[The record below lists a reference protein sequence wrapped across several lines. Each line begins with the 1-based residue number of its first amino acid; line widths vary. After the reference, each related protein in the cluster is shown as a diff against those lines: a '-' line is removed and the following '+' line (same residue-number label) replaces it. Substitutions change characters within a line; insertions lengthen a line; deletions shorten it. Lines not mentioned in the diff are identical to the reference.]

1 MREEHHP
8 LSGIREQRGG
18 GAGPRRAF
26 FGHDGED
33 IRVGLDFLE
42 ALCGELASGFEL
54 EAPNPYLSMAIGL
67 VRAHLDARPVTQTSL
82 IAGAGV
88 PYATAMRRLEE
99 MDSAGLLER
108 RARSRSGRSFSIH
121 PSQKLVDA
129 VAAMAGRV
137 RLLSCR
143 HFGDEARVSHED
155 YFLGNYRT
163 SANINPPRV
172 LPRVLTLP
180 GGLRVLAH
188 ADPTFMVMDNLTRQ
202 FEQVIGATIH
212 LRALSIDKLREEA
225 LRNADR
231 KASRYDIV
239 AVDLPWIG
247 EFAERGVLLPLDS
260 LMDVGRLDTTDFH
273 PMGWRAAHWGGRPYG
288 APSQTTP
295 ELLFYRRDLFAE
307 AGLEPPR
314 TTDDVLA
321 AARYF
326 HRPAR
331 GRYGIAWNGARGT
344 PLGHTFI
351 MACGDFGQPVMN
363 LRRVEFGFDPNPPAA
378 ESLRATIDTPL
389 GLEAAGYLRAL
400 LAYSPPD
407 ILSMAWYERI
417 RPYATGR
424 VAMAY
429 CFTALAP
436 LVELDSSSPA
446 NGQTGYLPHPSM
458 PGGRPIATVGGYV
471 LGVPANLPPER
482 RRDAVEALV
491 AFTSREAQKL
501 FVLNGCRTSPRYSV
515 GADPEVRRLS
525 PIFEA
530 VDAMS
535 WREEL
540 QFWPRPP
547 APQIA
552 EIIQICGEELHA
564 VLRGVCSP
572 REALR
577 KAQARAD
584 ALMSSRHTDRGDPRW
599 IANARG
605 QDGGDCR
612 RRRRT
617 PRPEKAGA

>member
-8 LSGIREQRGG
+8 PSGIREQRGR

-26 FGHDGED
+26 FGHDGAD

-54 EAPNPYLSMAIGL
+54 EAPNPYLAMAIGL

-82 IAGAGV
+82 IASAGV

-108 RARSRSGRSFSIH
+108 RPRSRSGRSFSIH

-129 VAAMAGRV
+129 VAAMTGRV

-172 LPRVLTLP
+172 LPRALTLP

-188 ADPTFMVMDNLTRQ
+188 ADPTFMVMDNLKRQ
-202 FEQVIGATIH
+202 FEQVIGAGIQ

-225 LRNADR
+225 LRNAER
-231 KASRYDIV
+231 KTSRYDIV

-260 LMDVGRLDTTDFH
+260 LMDVGRLDATDFH
-273 PMGWRAAHWGGRPYG
+273 PMGWRAAHWAGRPYG

-321 AARYF
+321 AARCF
-326 HRPAR
+326 HRPAL
-331 GRYGIAWNGARGT
+331 GRYGIAWNAARGT

-363 LRRVEFGFDPNPPAA
+363 LRRVEFGFDPDPPAV
-378 ESLRATIDTPL
+378 ENLRATIDTPL
-389 GLEAAGYLRAL
+389 GLEAAEYLRAL

-417 RPYATGR
+417 RPYAAGR

-436 LVELDSSSPA
+436 FVELDPRSPA

-458 PGGRPIATVGGYV
+458 PGGSPIATVGGYV

-482 RRDAVEALV
+482 RCDAVEALV

-525 PIFEA
+525 RIFEA

-535 WREEL
+535 WRKEL

-564 VLRGVCSP
+564 MLRGVCSP

-584 ALMSSRHTDRGDPRW
+584 VLMSSRHANRGDLGW
-599 IANARG
+599 AANAR
-605 QDGGDCR
+605 R
-612 RRRRT
+612 A
-617 PRPEKAGA
+617 RP

>member
-1 MREEHHP
+1 MREERHP
-8 LSGIREQRGG
+8 LAGVRQQRGG
-18 GAGPRRAF
+18 GAGPGRKF

-33 IRVGLDFLE
+33 IGVGLDFLE
-42 ALCGELASGFEL
+42 ALCGELTSGLEL

-67 VRAHLDARPVTQTSL
+67 VRAHLEARPMTQTSL
-82 IAGAGV
+82 IAGASV
-88 PYATAMRRLEE
+88 PYATAMRRLAE

-129 VAAMAGRV
+129 VAAMAARV

-143 HFGDEARVSHED
+143 DFGDEARVSHEH
-155 YFLGNYRT
+155 YFLGSYRT
-163 SANINPPRV
+163 SGNINPPRI
-172 LPRVLTLP
+172 LPRALSLP

-188 ADPTFMVMDNLTRQ
+188 ADPTFMVMDNLKRQ
-202 FEQVIGATIH
+202 FEQVIGAKIQ

-225 LRNADR
+225 LRNAER

-239 AVDLPWIG
+239 ATDLPWIG

-260 LMDVGRLDTTDFH
+260 VMDVGRLDTTDFH
-273 PMGWRAAHWGGRPYG
+273 PMGWRAAHWAGRPYG

-331 GRYGIAWNGARGT
+331 ARYGIAWNAARGT

-351 MACGDFGQPVMN
+351 MACADFGQPVMN
-363 LRRVEFGFDPNPPAA
+363 LKPAELGFDPDPPAA
-378 ESLRATIDTPL
+378 GILRATIDTPM

-400 LAYSPPD
+400 LDYSPPD
-407 ILSMAWYERI
+407 ILSMGWYERI
-417 RPYATGR
+417 RPYAAGR

-429 CFTALAP
+429 SFTALAP
-436 LVELDSSSPA
+436 FVELDPSSPA
-446 NGQTGYLPHPSM
+446 NGQTGYLPHPSR

-482 RRDAVEALV
+482 RCDAVEALV

-535 WREEL
+535 SRDEL

-552 EIIQICGEELHA
+552 EMIQICGEEMHA
-564 VLRGVCSP
+564 MLRGVCSP

-584 ALMSSRHTDRGDPRW
+584 LLMSSRQTDRRDARR
-599 IANARG
+599 IADVQRARS
-605 QDGGDCR
+605 
-612 RRRRT
+612 
-617 PRPEKAGA
+617 

>member
-1 MREEHHP
+1 MREERHP
-8 LSGIREQRGG
+8 LAGVRQQRGG
-18 GAGPRRAF
+18 GAGPGQAF

-33 IRVGLDFLE
+33 IGVGLDFLE
-42 ALCGELASGFEL
+42 ALCGELTSGLEL
-54 EAPNPYLSMAIGL
+54 DAPNPYLSMAIGL
-67 VRAHLDARPVTQTSL
+67 VRAHLDARPMTQTSL

-88 PYATAMRRLEE
+88 PYATAMRRLGE

-121 PSQKLVDA
+121 PSQKLVDS
-129 VAAMAGRV
+129 VTAMAARV

-143 HFGDEARVSHED
+143 DFGDEARVSHEH
-155 YFLGNYRT
+155 YFLESYRT

-172 LPRVLTLP
+172 LPRALSLS

-188 ADPTFMVMDNLTRQ
+188 ADPTFMVMDNLKRQ
-202 FEQVIGATIH
+202 FEQVIGAKIQ

-225 LRNADR
+225 LRNAER

-239 AVDLPWIG
+239 ATDLPWIG

-260 LMDVGRLDTTDFH
+260 LMDIGRLDTTDFH
-273 PMGWRAAHWGGRPYG
+273 PMGWRAAHWAGRSYG

-326 HRPAR
+326 HTPAR
-331 GRYGIAWNGARGT
+331 GRYGIAWNAARGT

-351 MACGDFGQPVMN
+351 MACADFGQPVLN
-363 LRRVEFGFDPNPPAA
+363 LRPAEAGFDPDSPAA
-378 ESLRATIDTPL
+378 GSLRPTIDTSKA
-389 GLEAAGYLRAL
+389 LEAAEYLRAL
-400 LAYSPPD
+400 LDYSPPD
-407 ILSMAWYERI
+407 ILSMGWYERI
-417 RPYATGR
+417 RPYAAGR

-429 CFTALAP
+429 SFTALAP
-436 LVELDSSSPA
+436 FVELDPGSPA
-446 NGQTGYLPHPSM
+446 NGQTGYLPHPSR

-471 LGVPANLPPER
+471 LGVPANLPLER
-482 RRDAVEALV
+482 RCDAVEALV

-535 WREEL
+535 SRDEL

-552 EIIQICGEELHA
+552 DIIQICGEEMHA
-564 VLRGVCSP
+564 MLRGVCSP

-577 KAQARAD
+577 KSQARAD
-584 ALMSSRHTDRGDPRW
+584 LLMSSCQTNRRDPRR
-599 IANARG
+599 IAGRQRARS
-605 QDGGDCR
+605 
-612 RRRRT
+612 
-617 PRPEKAGA
+617 

>member
-1 MREEHHP
+1 MREERHP
-8 LSGIREQRGG
+8 LAGVRQQRGG
-18 GAGPRRAF
+18 GAGPARKF

-33 IRVGLDFLE
+33 IGVGLDFLE
-42 ALCGELASGFEL
+42 ALCGELTSGLEL

-67 VRAHLDARPVTQTSL
+67 VRAHLEARPMTQTSV
-82 IAGAGV
+82 IAGASV
-88 PYATAMRRLEE
+88 PYATAMRRLAE

-129 VAAMAGRV
+129 VAAMAARV

-143 HFGDEARVSHED
+143 DFGDEARVSHEH
-155 YFLGNYRT
+155 YFLGSYRT
-163 SANINPPRV
+163 SANICPPRI
-172 LPRVLTLP
+172 LPRALSLP

-188 ADPTFMVMDNLTRQ
+188 ADPTFMVMDNLRRQ
-202 FEQVIGATIH
+202 FEQVIGARIQ

-225 LRNADR
+225 LRNAER

-239 AVDLPWIG
+239 ATDLPWIG

-260 LMDVGRLDTTDFH
+260 IMDVGRLDTTDFH
-273 PMGWRAAHWGGRPYG
+273 PMGWRAAHWAGRPYG

-331 GRYGIAWNGARGT
+331 GRYGIAWNAARGT

-351 MACGDFGQPVMN
+351 MSCADFGQPVMN
-363 LRRVEFGFDPNPPAA
+363 LRPVELGFDPDPPVVG
-378 ESLRATIDTPL
+378 SLRPTIDTPM

-400 LAYSPPD
+400 LNYSPPD
-407 ILSMAWYERI
+407 ILSMGWYERI
-417 RPYATGR
+417 RPYAAGR

-429 CFTALAP
+429 SFTALAP
-436 LVELDSSSPA
+436 FVELDPSSPA
-446 NGQTGYLPHPSM
+446 NGQTGYLPHPSR

-471 LGVPANLPPER
+471 LGVPANLPLER

-535 WREEL
+535 SRDEL

-547 APQIA
+547 VPQIA
-552 EIIQICGEELHA
+552 EMIQICGEEMHA
-564 VLRGVCSP
+564 MLRGVCSP

-584 ALMSSRHTDRGDPRW
+584 LLLSSRQTNRRDARR
-599 IANARG
+599 IAGVQRARS
-605 QDGGDCR
+605 
-612 RRRRT
+612 
-617 PRPEKAGA
+617 

>member
-1 MREEHHP
+1 MREERHP
-8 LSGIREQRGG
+8 LAGVRQQRGG
-18 GAGPRRAF
+18 GAGPGRKF

-33 IRVGLDFLE
+33 IGVGLDFLE
-42 ALCGELASGFEL
+42 ALCGELTSGLEL

-67 VRAHLDARPVTQTSL
+67 VRAHLEARPMTQTSL
-82 IAGAGV
+82 IAGASV
-88 PYATAMRRLEE
+88 PYATAMRRLAE

-129 VAAMAGRV
+129 VAAMAARV

-143 HFGDEARVSHED
+143 DFGDEARVSHEH
-155 YFLGNYRT
+155 YFLGSYRT
-163 SANINPPRV
+163 SANISPPRI
-172 LPRVLTLP
+172 LPRALSLP

-188 ADPTFMVMDNLTRQ
+188 ADPTFMVMDNLKRQ
-202 FEQVIGATIH
+202 FEQVIGARIQ

-225 LRNADR
+225 VRNADR

-239 AVDLPWIG
+239 ATDLPWIG

-260 LMDVGRLDTTDFH
+260 IMDVGRLDTTDFH
-273 PMGWRAAHWGGRPYG
+273 PMGWRAAHWAGRAYG

-331 GRYGIAWNGARGT
+331 GRYGIAWNAARGT

-351 MACGDFGQPVMN
+351 MACADFGQPVMN
-363 LRRVEFGFDPNPPAA
+363 LRPVELGFDPDPPAVG
-378 ESLRATIDTPL
+378 SLRPTIDTPM

-407 ILSMAWYERI
+407 ILSMGWYERI
-417 RPYATGR
+417 RPYAAGR

-429 CFTALAP
+429 SFTALAP
-436 LVELDSSSPA
+436 FVELDPSSPA

-471 LGVPANLPPER
+471 LGVPANLPLER
-482 RRDAVEALV
+482 RCDAVEALV

-501 FVLNGCRTSPRYSV
+501 FILNGCRTSPRYSV
-515 GADPEVRRLS
+515 GTDPEVRRLS

-535 WREEL
+535 SRDEL

-547 APQIA
+547 VPQIA
-552 EIIQICGEELHA
+552 ELIQICGEEMHA
-564 VLRGVCSP
+564 MLRGVCSP

-584 ALMSSRHTDRGDPRW
+584 LLTNSRQTDRRDARR
-599 IANARG
+599 IADVQRARS
-605 QDGGDCR
+605 
-612 RRRRT
+612 
-617 PRPEKAGA
+617 

>member
-1 MREEHHP
+1 MREERHP
-8 LSGIREQRGG
+8 LAGVRQQRGG
-18 GAGPRRAF
+18 GAGPGRAF

-33 IRVGLDFLE
+33 IGVGLDFLE
-42 ALCGELASGFEL
+42 ALCGELTSGLEL

-67 VRAHLDARPVTQTSL
+67 VRAHLEARPMTQTSL
-82 IAGAGV
+82 IAGASV
-88 PYATAMRRLEE
+88 PYATAMRRLAE

-129 VAAMAGRV
+129 VAAMAARV

-143 HFGDEARVSHED
+143 DFGDEARVSHEH
-155 YFLGNYRT
+155 YFLGSYRT
-163 SANINPPRV
+163 SANISSPRI
-172 LPRVLTLP
+172 LPRALSLP

-188 ADPTFMVMDNLTRQ
+188 ADPTFMVMDNLKRQ
-202 FEQVIGATIH
+202 FEQVIGARIQ

-225 LRNADR
+225 LRNAER

-239 AVDLPWIG
+239 ATDLPWIG
-247 EFAERGVLLPLDS
+247 EFAERGVLLPLNS
-260 LMDVGRLDTTDFH
+260 IMDVGRLDTTDFH
-273 PMGWRAAHWGGRPYG
+273 PMGWRAAHWAGRPYG

-331 GRYGIAWNGARGT
+331 GRYGIAWNAARGT

-351 MACGDFGQPVMN
+351 MACADFGQPVMN
-363 LRRVEFGFDPNPPAA
+363 LRPAKLGFDPDPPAVG
-378 ESLRATIDTPL
+378 SQRPTIDTPK
-389 GLEAAGYLRAL
+389 GLEAAEYLRAL

-407 ILSMAWYERI
+407 ILSMGWYERI
-417 RPYATGR
+417 RPYAAGPRRDGLQLHRARAFCRTGSEFAR
-424 VAMAY
+424 QWPDG
-429 CFTALAP
+429 LPAP
-436 LVELDSSSPA
+436 SLKA
-446 NGQTGYLPHPSM
+446 
-458 PGGRPIATVGGYV
+458 RRKPIATVGGYV
-471 LGVPANLPPER
+471 LGVPANLPLER
-482 RRDAVEALV
+482 RCDAVEALV

-501 FVLNGCRTSPRYSV
+501 FVLNGSRTSPRYSV

-535 WREEL
+535 SRDEL

-547 APQIA
+547 VPQIA
-552 EIIQICGEELHA
+552 EIIQICGEEMHA
-564 VLRGVCSP
+564 MLRGVCSP

-584 ALMSSRHTDRGDPRW
+584 LLMSSRQSDRGD
-599 IANARG
+599 ARSTADV
-605 QDGGDCR
+605 QR
-612 RRRRT
+612 ARL
-617 PRPEKAGA
+617 

>member
-1 MREEHHP
+1 MREEHHSP
-8 LSGIREQRGG
+8 SGIREQRGAS
-18 GAGPRRAF
+18 AGPRRAF

-42 ALCGELASGFEL
+42 ALCGELGSGFEL

-82 IAGAGV
+82 IAAAGV
-88 PYATAMRRLEE
+88 PYATAMRRLGE

-129 VAAMAGRV
+129 VAAMAARV

-143 HFGDEARVSHED
+143 HFGDEARVSHEH
-155 YFLGNYRT
+155 YFLGSYRT
-163 SANINPPRV
+163 NANINPPRI
-172 LPRVLTLP
+172 LPRALSLP

-188 ADPTFMVMDNLTRQ
+188 ADPTFMVMDNLKRQ
-202 FEQVIGATIH
+202 FEQVIGARIQ

-225 LRNADR
+225 LRNAER
-231 KASRYDIV
+231 KVSRYDIV
-239 AVDLPWIG
+239 AADLPWIG

-260 LMDVGRLDTTDFH
+260 LMDIGRLDTTDFH
-273 PMGWRAAHWGGRPYG
+273 PMGWRAAHWAGRPYG

-321 AARYF
+321 SARYF

-331 GRYGIAWNGARGT
+331 GRYGIAWNAARGT

-351 MACGDFGQPVMN
+351 MACADFGQPVMN
-363 LRRVEFGFDPNPPAA
+363 LRRVEFGFDPDPPAV

-407 ILSMAWYERI
+407 ILSMGWYERI
-417 RPYATGR
+417 RPYAAGR

-429 CFTALAP
+429 SFTALAP
-436 LVELDSSSPA
+436 FVELDPTSPA

-458 PGGRPIATVGGYV
+458 PGGSPIATVGGYV
-471 LGVPANLPPER
+471 LGVPANLPLER
-482 RRDAVEALV
+482 RCDAVEALV

-535 WREEL
+535 CREEL

-564 VLRGVCSP
+564 MLRGVCSP

-577 KAQARAD
+577 KAQARANL
-584 ALMSSRHTDRGDPRW
+584 LMSSRQTDRGDMRW
-599 IANARG
+599 IADAQRARS
-605 QDGGDCR
+605 
-612 RRRRT
+612 
-617 PRPEKAGA
+617 

>member
-1 MREEHHP
+1 MREERHP
-8 LSGIREQRGG
+8 ILGVREQRGG
-18 GAGPRRAF
+18 GAAPGRPF

-33 IRVGLDFLE
+33 IRVGLNFLE
-42 ALCGELASGFEL
+42 ALCDELASGLEL

-67 VRAHLDARPVTQTSL
+67 VRAHLDARPMTQTSL

-88 PYATAMRRLEE
+88 PYATAMRRLGE

-108 RARSRSGRSFSIH
+108 RARSRSGRSFSLH

-129 VAAMAGRV
+129 LAAMAARV

-143 HFGDEARVSHED
+143 HFGDEARVSHEH
-155 YFLGNYRT
+155 YFLGSYRT
-163 SANINPPRV
+163 GVNINPPRI
-172 LPRVLTLP
+172 LPHAVNLP

-188 ADPTFMVMDNLTRQ
+188 ADPTFMVMDNLKRQ
-202 FEQVIGATIH
+202 FEQVIGARIQ
-212 LRALSIDKLREEA
+212 LRALSIDKLREET
-225 LRNADR
+225 LRNAER
-231 KASRYDIV
+231 KVSRYDIV
-239 AVDLPWIG
+239 AADLPWIG

-260 LMDVGRLDTTDFH
+260 LMDIGRLDATDFH
-273 PMGWRAAHWGGRPYG
+273 PAGWRAAHWAGRPYG

-321 AARYF
+321 VARYF

-331 GRYGIAWNGARGT
+331 ERYGIAWNAARGT

-351 MACGDFGQPVMN
+351 MACADFGQPVMN
-363 LRRVEFGFDPNPPAA
+363 LRRVEFGFDPEPPAV
-378 ESLRATIDTPL
+378 ENLRATIDTPL
-389 GLEAAGYLRAL
+389 GLEAAEYLRAL
-400 LAYSPPD
+400 LAHSPPD
-407 ILSMAWYERI
+407 ILSMGWYERI
-417 RPYATGR
+417 RRYAAGR

-429 CFTALAP
+429 SFTALAP
-436 LVELDSSSPA
+436 FVELDLSSPA
-446 NGQTGYLPHPSM
+446 NGQTGYLPHPSA
-458 PGGRPIATVGGYV
+458 PGGNPIATVGGYV
-471 LGVPANLPPER
+471 LGVPANLPLQR
-482 RRDAVEALV
+482 RCDAVEALV

-552 EIIQICGEELHA
+552 EIIQICGEELHG
-564 VLRGVCSP
+564 VLRGVCSS

-584 ALMSSRHTDRGDPRW
+584 LLMGSRQTNRGDTRW
-599 IANARG
+599 IAGVRRAR
-605 QDGGDCR
+605 
-612 RRRRT
+612 
-617 PRPEKAGA
+617 P